1 MARVPVEGEPRFIEL
16 SIAQPGTLTR
26 GTTLIG
32 YGLTLLRSPLERSTD
47 HIPLIND
54 GDGAEPLGSTG
65 APHPHCY
72 DDGNRRH
79 SAILAPVLPSSS
91 PEIAGS

>member
-1 MARVPVEGEPRFIEL
+1 MTRVPVEGEPCFIEL
-16 SIAQPGTLTR
+16 SIARPGTLTR

-32 YGLTLLRSPLERSTD
+32 YGLTTD
-47 HIPLIND
+47 HVPLIND

-65 APHPHCY
+65 VPHLHCY
-72 DDGNRRH
+72 VHRRH
-79 SAILAPVLPSSS
+79 SAVLEPVLPSRS

>member
-16 SIAQPGTLTR
+16 SIARPGTLTR

-32 YGLTLLRSPLERSTD
+32 YGLTTD

-54 GDGAEPLGSTG
+54 VDGAEPLGSTG
-65 APHPHCY
+65 APHPHY
-72 DDGNRRH
+72 YGHRRH
-79 SAILAPVLPSSS
+79 SAVLVSVLPSRS

>member
-1 MARVPVEGEPRFIEL
+1 MERVPVEGEPRFIEL
-16 SIAQPGTLTR
+16 SIARPGTLTR

-32 YGLTLLRSPLERSTD
+32 YGLTTD

-65 APHPHCY
+65 VPHLHCH
-72 DDGNRRH
+72 DDENRHH
-79 SAILAPVLPSSS
+79 SAVLEPVLPSRS

>member
-32 YGLTLLRSPLERSTD
+32 YGLTTD

-54 GDGAEPLGSTG
+54 VDGAEPLGSTG
-65 APHPHCY
+65 APHPHY
-72 DDGNRRH
+72 YGHRRH
-79 SAILAPVLPSSS
+79 SAVLVSVLPSSS

>member
-32 YGLTLLRSPLERSTD
+32 YGLTTD

-54 GDGAEPLGSTG
+54 VDGAEPLGSTG
-65 APHPHCY
+65 APHPHY
-72 DDGNRRH
+72 YGHRRH
-79 SAILAPVLPSSS
+79 SAVLVSVLPSRS

>member
-32 YGLTLLRSPLERSTD
+32 YGLTTD

-65 APHPHCY
+65 APHPHY
-72 DDGNRRH
+72 YGHRRH
-79 SAILAPVLPSSS
+79 SAVLVSVLPSRS

>member
-32 YGLTLLRSPLERSTD
+32 YGLTTD

-54 GDGAEPLGSTG
+54 VDGAEPLGSTG

>member
-1 MARVPVEGEPRFIEL
+1 MARIPVEGELRFIEL
-16 SIAQPGTLTR
+16 SIARPGTLTR

-65 APHPHCY
+65 APHPHY
-72 DDGNRRH
+72 YGHRRH
-79 SAILAPVLPSSS
+79 NAVLVSVLPSRS

>member
-1 MARVPVEGEPRFIEL
+1 MARIPVEGEPRFIEL
-16 SIAQPGTLTR
+16 SIARPGTLTR

-32 YGLTLLRSPLERSTD
+32 YGLTTD

-65 APHPHCY
+65 APHPHY
-72 DDGNRRH
+72 YGHRRH
-79 SAILAPVLPSSS
+79 SAVLVSVLPSRS